1 MLNLE
6 KTFKKEI
13 IDGQIVD
20 FDKISDTELD
30 KLIKKLEEQESVLKG
45 KINAALNN

>member
-6 KTFKKEI
+6 KTFKKE
-13 IDGQIVD
+13 
-20 FDKISDTELD
+20 ISDTELD